1 MKQKQFLECPVIL
14 SLSSRWHCCIK
25 TTHQLRFRDWRKIFF
40 SLSKNLPSS
49 NGQTGKK
56 WIMKRLFPSLVQY
69 GWCSWENGFPYL
81 NMCVFDHFIH
91 GICWVWKVTPSFLPP
106 SLPPSLALFLPH
118 SLSMP
123 KFNKHFW
130 FEKREVRNVSWVRSW
145 YVLGLLLLFS
155 SACLCLE

>member
-106 SLPPSLALFLPH
+106 SLPPSLSSFLILSPCP
-118 SLSMP
+118 SLTNIFGLKKERWETWAEWEADM
-123 KFNKHFW
+123 FW
-130 FEKREVRNVSWVRSW
+130 GCCCCFPQLV
-145 YVLGLLLLFS
+145 YV
-155 SACLCLE
+155 